1 MPTTGRSTSGFTS
14 ESQDRSQ
21 VLQLLTQ
28 LLQVPLTP
36 SPHSMAVA
44 RMDFAA
50 AAAAAAAALAAVV
63 AAAAA
68 PPPFEYQFALGR
80 LTLFQFG
87 ET

>member
-28 LLQVPLTP
+28 LLQVPPTP
-36 SPHSMAVA
+36 SPHSIAVT
-44 RMDFAA
+44 RLDFAA
-50 AAAAAAAALAAVV
+50 AAAAVAAAAAT
-63 AAAAA
+63 AAA

-80 LTLFQFG
+80 LTD
-87 ET
+87 